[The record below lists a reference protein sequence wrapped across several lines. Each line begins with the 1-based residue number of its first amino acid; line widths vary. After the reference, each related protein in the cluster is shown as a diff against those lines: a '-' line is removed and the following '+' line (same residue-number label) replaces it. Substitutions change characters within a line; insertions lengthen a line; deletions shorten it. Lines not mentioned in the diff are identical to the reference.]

1 MASKNTSSGI
11 GLSGL
16 LLVVFVVLK
25 LTKNI
30 DWSWMWVISPL
41 WIPLVLAFSL
51 FIIILFVIILLLI
64 FGFTPEDL
72 KNKFQKYRK

>member
-1 MASKNTSSGI
+1 MESKNTSSGI

-30 DWSWMWVISPL
+30 DWSWVWVISPL